1 MNNRTKAQL
10 GFVILA
16 VIILMF
22 PLLWRTLVQRTYSP
36 LIFGPQSVPKGRV
49 AIVFGAAVLRNGRPS
64 TVLRDRLDTA
74 IQLYTAGVVDR
85 LLMSGDGNSYSNDET
100 SVMQLY
106 AQNRG
111 VAPHDIQ
118 IDPGGIRTYD
128 SCYRAKKVYG
138 VDEAVL
144 VTQMFHLP
152 RALFTC
158 NQLGVDAV
166 GVAADQRHY
175 RAQRWYSF
183 RETLATIVALT
194 DVVTRREPQVLG
206 AAISHDSLIRGI

>member
-1 MNNRTKAQL
+1 MKDRTKAQL
-10 GFVILA
+10 GLLILV
-16 VIILMF
+16 VIIFTF
-22 PLLWRTLVQRTYSP
+22 PLLWRTIVQRIYTP
-36 LIFGPQSVPKGRV
+36 LVLVPQSIPKGRV

-74 IQLYTAGVVDR
+74 IHLYASGEVDK
-85 LLMSGDGNSYSNDET
+85 LLMSGDGSSLSYDET
-100 SVMQLY
+100 SAMQNY

-111 VAPHDIQ
+111 VAPEDIER
-118 IDPGGIRTYD
+118 DPGGIRTYD
-128 SCYRAKKVYG
+128 SCYRAKEVFE
-138 VDEAVL
+138 VEEAIL

-166 GVAADQRHY
+166 GVAADQRQY

-183 RETLATIVALT
+183 RETFATIVALA
-194 DVVTRREPQVLG
+194 DVVTGREPRTLG
-206 AAISHDSLIRGI
+206 AIDLSQTLPKGT